1 MCTFACMSKHIIERS
16 QLRQFSHFST
26 TFGNDQLP
34 FSDFLQTP
42 FRSVDDLKQQAALK
56 SKSYAVASRERLV
69 KVVRSQ
75 LGEQLSQAQ
84 LANLDLL
91 EQKTTFTITTGHQ
104 LTLFGGPFFMLYKV
118 LHVVKLAEAFNASQ
132 SDYKAVPLFWM
143 ASEDH
148 DVDEIRSANLFGK
161 TLTWPTEQRGAVG
174 RFHLED
180 YAGVLEELKAYFASH
195 EQAEILALLEQL
207 PETDYA
213 TWYQQFV
220 SRLFSKWGV
229 LALQPDTPELKQMF
243 VPVLQQELREQSSFP
258 AVEEMNRKLV
268 QQELK
273 PQAQARACN
282 LFYLDNEGRHRI
294 DPSVNGFT
302 IDGTAYEKESLLQLA
317 ADHPER
323 FSPNVILRPVYQ
335 ETILP
340 NLAYIGGGGEMAYWI
355 QLKGVFEAFS
365 VPFPLLQQRNS
376 LMVVDAGTQKRIEKL
391 GWTTTRF
398 LEPKEQLRSEFL
410 QEHDE
415 GQLDMTRVQEHF
427 QSLRLEMIAK
437 AKSID
442 VSLESFAEAE
452 TVRLSKQLESFEQR
466 LLKQIKQ
473 QHEQSLKAIDAVS
486 ERLFPNGELQE
497 RYFHW
502 LHFAPTG
509 DYQALL
515 EQVYEAIDPFEGGLV
530 VVEGN

>member
-1 MCTFACMSKHIIERS
+1 MCTFALMSKHIIERS

-26 TFGNDQLP
+26 AFGNDQSP
-34 FSDFLQTP
+34 FSDFLQAP
-42 FRSVDDLKQQAALK
+42 FHSVSDLKQQAQLK
-56 SKSYAVASRERLV
+56 GNSYNAASRERLL
-69 KVVRSQ
+69 KTLRGQ
-75 LGEQLSQAQ
+75 LGNQLSEAQ
-84 LANLDLL
+84 RANLDLL
-91 EQKTTFTITTGHQ
+91 EKETTFTITTGHQ
-104 LTLFGGPFFMLYKV
+104 LTLFGGPMFLLYKV
-118 LHVVKLAEAFNASQ
+118 LHVVRLAEAFNASQ
-132 SDYKAVPLFWM
+132 QDYKAVPVFWM

-174 RFHLED
+174 RFNLED
-180 YAGVLEELKAYFASH
+180 YSGVLEELKAYFASH
-195 EQAEILALLEQL
+195 EHSAILGLLDQL
-207 PETDYA
+207 PGTDYA

-220 SRLFSKWGV
+220 SRLFSEWGV
-229 LALQPDTPELKQMF
+229 LALQPDTAELKQLF
-243 VPVLQQELREQSSFP
+243 VPVLQKELSEQPAFP
-258 AVEEMNRKLV
+258 AVEEINRRLV

-282 LFYLDNEGRHRI
+282 LFYLDAEGRHRI

-302 IDGTAYEKESLLQLA
+302 IDGTAYDKTALLQLA

-355 QLKGVFEAFS
+355 QLKGVFEAFG

-376 LMVVDAGTQKRIEKL
+376 LMIVDPGTKKRMEKL
-391 GWTTTRF
+391 EWTTERF

-410 QEHDE
+410 RENDE

-473 QHEQSLKAIDAVS
+473 QHDQSLKAIDAIS

-497 RYFHW
+497 RYYHW

-509 DYQALL
+509 DYQPLL
-515 EQVYEAIDPFEGGLV
+515 KQIYDAIDPFEGGLI
-530 VVEGN
+530 VVE